1 MSTPTTPPK
10 HPPGHPLLKVSVDD
24 ELDEALP
31 LVLRGIRHSRN
42 CKVYAAHVQ
51 KMVTPHAKHK
61 SKTASD
67 CKRVHSAARRHAKCR
82 SDTATKPLCQ
92 CSPVA
97 QRLTVFGEAMRVSHT
112 SMMDT
117 KQSAALKDWARG
129 IRSKGHLRVCVG
141 FQSAL
146 LHNLSV
152 VCSTPYPCLTRPTT
166 PLAFPPH

>member
-1 MSTPTTPPK
+1 MCAKLQGAMPSAR
-10 HPPGHPLLKVSVDD
+10 
-24 ELDEALP
+24 ALP
-31 LVLRGIRHSRN
+31 RQMR
-42 CKVYAAHVQ
+42 
-51 KMVTPHAKHK
+51 
-61 SKTASD
+61 
-67 CKRVHSAARRHAKCR
+67 
-82 SDTATKPLCQ
+82 Q

-117 KQSAALKDWARG
+117 KQSAALKDWARE

-166 PLAFPPH
+166 PLAFPPTLVPTPPLHTLHHPFSLFPTLSTCAWLALMPQSPACSARCICSLMCSSL